1 MAAFLTQEGITA
13 WVIPLFFV
21 LLVVLLTAVVVWMS
35 RNQNRRL
42 QQQLQQTQAHNNE
55 LRERAQYA
63 EAQLQTLRATAM
75 QERRNADEKLRLLQA
90 SEERLSQ
97 QFENLANKIFEQKSQ
112 GLQQQN
118 QQTLSATL
126 EPFKQQLESFKRQVQ
141 QQYSDET
148 KERSALRSELM
159 SLRELNRQMAHEA
172 EALTRALKGDTK
184 QQGNWGEL
192 VLERILEQSGLREGH
207 EYQTQSHHR
216 DEDGKSFKPDVI
228 VHLPNQ
234 KDVVIDSKVSLSAY
248 ERYFN
253 SDDEAEKERLLQE
266 HVQSL
271 KQHIKQLGKKNYQQ
285 LEGLRTLDYVLMF
298 VPVEPAFLLAVDRE
312 PELIKLALEQQ
323 IMLVSPTNLLVA
335 LRTVHNIWQYEY
347 QNRNA
352 EKIAID
358 AGKLYDKFVGFIE
371 DLEKVGSS
379 LQTLDNRYQEAM
391 KKLSS
396 GRGNLVSRIEKFRE
410 MGVQTS
416 KRIANEWLDDDDS
429 DAGSKSVPHDRK

>member
-216 DEDGKSFKPDVI
+216 DEDGRSFKPDVI

-271 KQHIKQLGKKNYQQ
+271 KQHIKQLGKKNYHQ
-285 LEGLRTLDYVLMF
+285 LNLKILF
-298 VPVEPAFLLAVDRE
+298 SFLF
-312 PELIKLALEQQ
+312 PELSITQYPLFFLEEFFFVMKIFLKLQ
-323 IMLVSPTNLLVA
+323 V
-335 LRTVHNIWQYEY
+335 
-347 QNRNA
+347 
-352 EKIAID
+352 
-358 AGKLYDKFVGFIE
+358 
-371 DLEKVGSS
+371 
-379 LQTLDNRYQEAM
+379 
-391 KKLSS
+391 
-396 GRGNLVSRIEKFRE
+396 
-410 MGVQTS
+410 
-416 KRIANEWLDDDDS
+416 
-429 DAGSKSVPHDRK
+429 

>member
-1 MAAFLTQEGITA
+1 MAALLTQEGITA

-21 LLVVLLTAVVVWMS
+21 LLVVLLAAVVVWMS
-35 RNQNRRL
+35 RNQNRLL
-42 QQQLQQTQAHNNE
+42 QQQLQQTQVHNNE

-75 QERRNADEKLRLLQA
+75 QERRNADEKVRLLQA

-148 KERSALRSELM
+148 KERSALRSEIM

-207 EYQTQSHHR
+207 EYKL
-216 DEDGKSFKPDVI
+216 KSSSAMKTVSPSTRRNRA
-228 VHLPNQ
+228 LPNQ
-234 KDVVIDSKVSLSAY
+234 KDVVIDKVSLSAY

-271 KQHIKQLGKKNYQQ
+271 KQHIKQLGKKNHSNWKGY
-285 LEGLRTLDYVLMF
+285 
-298 VPVEPAFLLAVDRE
+298 
-312 PELIKLALEQQ
+312 
-323 IMLVSPTNLLVA
+323 
-335 LRTVHNIWQYEY
+335 
-347 QNRNA
+347 
-352 EKIAID
+352 
-358 AGKLYDKFVGFIE
+358 
-371 DLEKVGSS
+371 
-379 LQTLDNRYQEAM
+379 
-391 KKLSS
+391 
-396 GRGNLVSRIEKFRE
+396 GRST
-410 MGVQTS
+410 MC
-416 KRIANEWLDDDDS
+416 
-429 DAGSKSVPHDRK
+429 

>member
-1 MAAFLTQEGITA
+1 MAELMMDKGIVVWT
-13 WVIPLFFV
+13 VPLF
-21 LLVVLLTAVVVWMS
+21 LVVLGVALTLLITQ
-35 RNQNRRL
+35 RRQNLRL
-42 QQQLQQTQAHNNE
+42 QHQYREATARLE
-55 LRERAQYA
+55 EMRERMQYA
-63 EAQLQTLRATAM
+63 EAQLQTSRATAQ

-90 SEERLSQ
+90 SEERLTQ

-126 EPFKQQLESFKRQVQ
+126 EPFKQQLESFKRQVTQ
-141 QQYSDET
+141 HYTDEA
-148 KERSALRSELM
+148 KERSALKSEVM
-159 SLRELNRQMAHEA
+159 TLRELNRQMAQEA
-172 EALTRALKGDTK
+172 EALTKALKGDSK

-216 DEDGKSFKPDVI
+216 DDEGRSFKPDVI
-228 VHLPNQ
+228 VHLPHQ

-253 SDDEAEKERLLQE
+253 SDDESEKERLLQE

-352 EKIAID
+352 EKIAIE

-379 LQTLDNRYQEAM
+379 LQALDNRYQDAM
-391 KKLSS
+391 KKLTS
-396 GRGNLVSRIEKFRE
+396 GRGNLVSRVEKFRQ

-416 KRIANEWLDDDDS
+416 KRIADDLLDDGLVD
-429 DAGSKSVPHDRK
+429 SKSDKLDHK

>member
-1 MAAFLTQEGITA
+1 MAALLTQEGITA

-21 LLVVLLTAVVVWMS
+21 LLVVLLAAVVVWMS
-35 RNQNRRL
+35 RNQNRLL
-42 QQQLQQTQAHNNE
+42 QQQLQQTQVHNNE

-391 KKLSS
+391 KKLTS

-429 DAGSKSVPHDRK
+429 DADSKSVPHDRK

>member
-1 MAAFLTQEGITA
+1 MAAFLIQEGITA